1 MFKQLWTPTHFLT
14 LPWAD
19 IKKEELPYIINKS
32 NNLGYRHEEPKN
44 LCYQELCNLLS
55 NNPVL
60 VARHFQYRVEV
71 FFKEIILDGPF
82 GITKYYAIRIEFKK
96 GVTQM
101 YILLREFSM
110 DQIFKMKLPRLLRLL
125 RKQ

>member
-1 MFKQLWTPTHFLT
+1 M
-14 LPWAD
+14 
-19 IKKEELPYIINKS
+19 
-32 NNLGYRHEEPKN
+32 
-44 LCYQELCNLLS
+44 
-55 NNPVL
+55 
-60 VARHFQYRVEV
+60 ARHFQYRVEV

-110 DQIFKMKLPRLLRLL
+110 DQIFKMKLSRLLRLL
-125 RKQ
+125 RKQQIISYTSHLKDPELFELVKTY